1 VLLGLCPPLLVTPL
15 ELIMKANRDET
26 LEEIWAIRRQIAK
39 QFSGDP
45 QKRVAYYQRKQKASG
60 VRLYQPEI
68 QSAEDLRAVDVL
80 HDHAPAKN
88 AAGQC
93 AMLTS
98 YRAARKRKAKGA
110 K

>member
-1 VLLGLCPPLLVTPL
+1 
-15 ELIMKANRDET
+15 MKAKRDET

-39 QFSGDP
+39 QFGGDP
-45 QKRVAYYQRKQKASG
+45 QKRVAYYQRKQQELGAKIY
-60 VRLYQPEI
+60 RPETDV
-68 QSAEDLRAVDVL
+68 QAYDALRESA
-80 HDHAPAKN
+80 HAEI

-93 AMLTS
+93 ATLTS

>member
-1 VLLGLCPPLLVTPL
+1 
-15 ELIMKANRDET
+15 MKARRDET

-39 QFSGDP
+39 QFGGDP
-45 QKRVAYYQRKQKASG
+45 QDRVAYYQRKQKASG
-60 VRLYQPEI
+60 AKLYRPEAF
-68 QSAEDLRAVDVL
+68 AESDVQTYDAL
-80 HDHAPAKN
+80 HDSAHAQI

-93 AMLTS
+93 ETLTS